1 MALFRRGETGSNP
14 GACGHFQLIN
24 CVKHM
29 SNFSTSDFEICFP
42 AMLIGISNRQ
52 LVNFPGLT
60 RIFSSKQFVN
70 MTLLEHMILRDKMDV
85 KHDIKAQN
93 KIYPIS
99 FVAPWHVQR
108 LVNGLRDKAITNID

>member
-1 MALFRRGETGSNP
+1 
-14 GACGHFQLIN
+14 
-24 CVKHM
+24 
-29 SNFSTSDFEICFP
+29 
-42 AMLIGISNRQ
+42 
-52 LVNFPGLT
+52 
-60 RIFSSKQFVN
+60 

-108 LVNGLRDKAITNID
+108 LVNGLRDKAITNTD